1 MKKTEAEME
10 DMDKNFEEFRERL
23 KNFSEQPPEAM
34 WDNISKQVAK
44 PRHTGLV
51 VSIVAVTLV
60 LAGFVAL
67 LVSAPKGS
75 TSKTS
80 QTLSQTKNTENSLAV
95 NTSKSEQSKTPFYS
109 AKTPKE
115 INETPFYS
123 DETAKEQNHS
133 AATNLQGENLQIS
146 TVQTKQENASSK
158 NPNIIAAE
166 PKKVEKNRN
175 GNPLPQK
182 TASINRELKTDT
194 QKAPEISQRDTVR
207 SQLFVPNAFTPLSD
221 KNNLFKPAQADVSD
235 YRMNIYNRQGVL
247 LFDSEDITHG
257 WDGRSKGEVCPSGTY
272 VYVISFRDT
281 EGKPHTQKG
290 TLMLLK

>member
-1 MKKTEAEME
+1 ME

-34 WDNISKQVAK
+34 WENISKQVAK

-80 QTLSQTKNTENSLAV
+80 QALSQTKNTENSLAV
-95 NTSKSEQSKTPFYS
+95 NTAKSEQSKTPFYS

>member
-1 MKKTEAEME
+1 ME

-80 QTLSQTKNTENSLAV
+80 QALPQTKNTENSLAV

-109 AKTPKE
+109 A
-115 INETPFYS
+115 
-123 DETAKEQNHS
+123 ETA
-133 AATNLQGENLQIS
+133 
-146 TVQTKQENASSK
+146 
-158 NPNIIAAE
+158 
-166 PKKVEKNRN
+166 
-175 GNPLPQK
+175 
-182 TASINRELKTDT
+182 
-194 QKAPEISQRDTVR
+194 
-207 SQLFVPNAFTPLSD
+207 FCF
-221 KNNLFKPAQADVSD
+221 
-235 YRMNIYNRQGVL
+235 
-247 LFDSEDITHG
+247 
-257 WDGRSKGEVCPSGTY
+257 
-272 VYVISFRDT
+272 
-281 EGKPHTQKG
+281 
-290 TLMLLK
+290 MLDL

>member
-1 MKKTEAEME
+1 ME

-51 VSIVAVTLV
+51 VSIVAVTIV

-80 QTLSQTKNTENSLAV
+80 QALSQTKNTESSLAV

>member
-1 MKKTEAEME
+1 ME

-166 PKKVEKNRN
+166 PKKVEKIRN

-247 LFDSEDITHG
+247 VFDSEDITHG

>member
-1 MKKTEAEME
+1 
-10 DMDKNFEEFRERL
+10 MDKNFEEFRERL

-51 VSIVAVTLV
+51 VLIVAVTLV
-60 LAGFVAL
+60 LADFVAL

-247 LFDSEDITHG
+247 VFDSEDITHG

>member
-1 MKKTEAEME
+1 
-10 DMDKNFEEFRERL
+10 MDKNFEEFRERL

-44 PRHTGLV
+44 PRHIGLV

>member
-1 MKKTEAEME
+1 ME

-80 QTLSQTKNTENSLAV
+80 QALSQTKNTENSLAV

-182 TASINRELKTDT
+182 TVSINRELKTDT

-247 LFDSEDITHG
+247 VFDSEDITHG

>member
-1 MKKTEAEME
+1 
-10 DMDKNFEEFRERL
+10 MDKNFEEFRERL

-80 QTLSQTKNTENSLAV
+80 QALSQTKNTENSLAV

-182 TASINRELKTDT
+182 TTSINRELKTDT

-247 LFDSEDITHG
+247 VFDSEDITHG

>member
-1 MKKTEAEME
+1 ME

-182 TASINRELKTDT
+182 TAPINRELKTDT
-194 QKAPEISQRDTVR
+194 QKAPEITQRDTVR

>member
-1 MKKTEAEME
+1 ME

-51 VSIVAVTLV
+51 VSIVALTLV

-182 TASINRELKTDT
+182 TVSINRELKTDT

-247 LFDSEDITHG
+247 VFDSEDITHG

>member
-1 MKKTEAEME
+1 ME
-10 DMDKNFEEFRERL
+10 DMDKNFEEFREGL

-80 QTLSQTKNTENSLAV
+80 QALSQTKNTENSLAV
-95 NTSKSEQSKTPFYS
+95 NAYKSEQSKTPFYS

-247 LFDSEDITHG
+247 VFDSEDITHG

>member
-1 MKKTEAEME
+1 ME

-221 KNNLFKPAQADVSD
+221 KNNLFKPAQAAVSD

-247 LFDSEDITHG
+247 VFDSEDITYG

>member
-1 MKKTEAEME
+1 ME

-80 QTLSQTKNTENSLAV
+80 QTLSQTKNTENSLTV

>member
-1 MKKTEAEME
+1 ME

-23 KNFSEQPPEAM
+23 KNFSEQPPETM
-34 WDNISKQVAK
+34 WDSISKQVAK

-51 VSIVAVTLV
+51 VSIVALTLV

-80 QTLSQTKNTENSLAV
+80 QALSQTKNTENSLAV

-146 TVQTKQENASSK
+146 TVQTKQENTSSK

-175 GNPLPQK
+175 CNPLPQK

-247 LFDSEDITHG
+247 VFDSEDITHG

>member
-1 MKKTEAEME
+1 ME

-80 QTLSQTKNTENSLAV
+80 QALSQTKNTENSLAV

-115 INETPFYS
+115 INETLFYS

-175 GNPLPQK
+175 GNSLPQK

-247 LFDSEDITHG
+247 VFDSEDITHG

>member
-1 MKKTEAEME
+1 ME

-175 GNPLPQK
+175 GNTLPQK

-281 EGKPHTQKG
+281 EGKSHTQKG

>member
-1 MKKTEAEME
+1 ME

-95 NTSKSEQSKTPFYS
+95 NASKSEQSATPFYS
-109 AKTPKE
+109 DKTPNE
-115 INETPFYS
+115 INEPPFYS

-247 LFDSEDITHG
+247 VFDSEDITHG

>member
-1 MKKTEAEME
+1 ME

-80 QTLSQTKNTENSLAV
+80 QTLSQTKNTENLLAV

-166 PKKVEKNRN
+166 PKKVEKIRN

-221 KNNLFKPAQADVSD
+221 KNNLFKPAQAAVSD

-247 LFDSEDITHG
+247 VFDSEDITYG

>member
-1 MKKTEAEME
+1 ME

-60 LAGFVAL
+60 LAAFVAL

-80 QTLSQTKNTENSLAV
+80 QTLSQIKNTESSLAV
-95 NTSKSEQSKTPFYS
+95 NTSKSEQSKTPFNS

-221 KNNLFKPAQADVSD
+221 KNNFFKPAQADVSD

-247 LFDSEDITHG
+247 VFDSEDITHG

>member
-1 MKKTEAEME
+1 ME

-34 WDNISKQVAK
+34 WNNISKQVAK

-80 QTLSQTKNTENSLAV
+80 QALSQTKNTENSLAV

>member
-1 MKKTEAEME
+1 ME

-51 VSIVAVTLV
+51 VSIVAVTIV

-80 QTLSQTKNTENSLAV
+80 QALSQTKNTENSLAV

>member
-1 MKKTEAEME
+1 ME

-80 QTLSQTKNTENSLAV
+80 QALSQTKNTENSLAV

-207 SQLFVPNAFTPLSD
+207 SQLFVPNAFTPFSD

-247 LFDSEDITHG
+247 VFDSEDITHG

>member
-1 MKKTEAEME
+1 ME

-44 PRHTGLV
+44 PRLTGLV

-182 TASINRELKTDT
+182 TASVNRELKTDT

>member
-1 MKKTEAEME
+1 ME

-182 TASINRELKTDT
+182 TVSINRELKTDT

-257 WDGRSKGEVCPSGTY
+257 WNGRSKGEVCPSGTY

>member
-1 MKKTEAEME
+1 ME

-221 KNNLFKPAQADVSD
+221 KNNIFKPAQADVSD

-247 LFDSEDITHG
+247 VFDSEDITHG

>member
-1 MKKTEAEME
+1 ME

-80 QTLSQTKNTENSLAV
+80 QTLSQTKNTENSLDV

>member
-1 MKKTEAEME
+1 ME

-80 QTLSQTKNTENSLAV
+80 QTLSQTKNTENLLAV

-166 PKKVEKNRN
+166 PKKVEKIRN

-247 LFDSEDITHG
+247 VFDSEDITHG

>member
-1 MKKTEAEME
+1 ME

-51 VSIVAVTLV
+51 VSIVAVTFV

-75 TSKTS
+75 TSKAS
-80 QTLSQTKNTENSLAV
+80 QALPQTKNTENSLAV

-166 PKKVEKNRN
+166 PKKVEKIRN

>member
-1 MKKTEAEME
+1 ME

-80 QTLSQTKNTENSLAV
+80 QALSQTKNTENSLAV

-182 TASINRELKTDT
+182 TVSINRELKTDT

-281 EGKPHTQKG
+281 EGKPYTQKG

>member
-1 MKKTEAEME
+1 ME

-80 QTLSQTKNTENSLAV
+80 QALSQTKNTENSLAV

-109 AKTPKE
+109 DKTPKE

>member
-1 MKKTEAEME
+1 ME

-51 VSIVAVTLV
+51 VSIVAVTIV

-146 TVQTKQENASSK
+146 TMQTKQENASSK

-166 PKKVEKNRN
+166 PKKVEKIRN

-247 LFDSEDITHG
+247 VFDSEDITYG

>member
-1 MKKTEAEME
+1 ME

-80 QTLSQTKNTENSLAV
+80 QTLSQTKNTENSRAV

>member
-1 MKKTEAEME
+1 ME

-109 AKTPKE
+109 DKTPKE

-146 TVQTKQENASSK
+146 TVQTKQENTSSK

>member
-80 QTLSQTKNTENSLAV
+80 QTLSQTKNTENSLDV
-95 NTSKSEQSKTPFYS
+95 NTSKSEQS
-109 AKTPKE
+109 
-115 INETPFYS
+115 ETPFYS

-166 PKKVEKNRN
+166 PKKVEKIRN

-247 LFDSEDITHG
+247 VFDSEDITHG

>member
-1 MKKTEAEME
+1 ME

-80 QTLSQTKNTENSLAV
+80 QTLSQTNNTENSLAV

-109 AKTPKE
+109 DKTPKE

>member
-1 MKKTEAEME
+1 ME

-133 AATNLQGENLQIS
+133 AATNIQGENLQIS

-221 KNNLFKPAQADVSD
+221 KNNLFKPAQAAVSD

-247 LFDSEDITHG
+247 VFDSEDITHG

>member
-1 MKKTEAEME
+1 ME

-75 TSKTS
+75 TSKIS
-80 QTLSQTKNTENSLAV
+80 QALSQTKNTENSLAV

-247 LFDSEDITHG
+247 VFDSEDITHG
-257 WDGRSKGEVCPSGTY
+257 WNGRSKGEVCPSGTY

>member
-1 MKKTEAEME
+1 
-10 DMDKNFEEFRERL
+10 MDKNFEEFRERL

-146 TVQTKQENASSK
+146 TVQTKQENALSK

-247 LFDSEDITHG
+247 VFDSEDITHG

>member
-1 MKKTEAEME
+1 ME

-34 WDNISKQVAK
+34 WDNISKQDAK

-95 NTSKSEQSKTPFYS
+95 NTSKSEQSKTSFYS

-166 PKKVEKNRN
+166 PKKVEKIRN

>member
-1 MKKTEAEME
+1 ME

-95 NTSKSEQSKTPFYS
+95 NTSKSEQSKTSFYS

-247 LFDSEDITHG
+247 VFDSEDITHG